1 MEERAIDGERE
12 GGGGL
17 DEKERRRVEEGE
29 VNNNYEEGSRLLFAS
44 GTCTVKIYL
53 DISNIIKYY

>member
-29 VNNNYEEGSRLLFAS
+29 VNNNYEEGSILLFAS
-44 GTCTVKIYL
+44 GTWTVKIYL

>member
-44 GTCTVKIYL
+44 GTWTVKIYL

>member
-1 MEERAIDGERE
+1 VSKKRFKKESKAPLVI
-12 GGGGL
+12 

-29 VNNNYEEGSRLLFAS
+29 VNNNCEEGSRLLFAS
-44 GTCTVKIYL
+44 STWTVKIYL